1 MTQTENRLAVLL
13 RARYP
18 YIYIDTYEEMRVVDS
33 ILRINREYAWP
44 AADGERHLDRLIY
57 TWSLTD
63 GMRCLNADKKEL
75 PGHSAGGAPGAD
87 ALRALE
93 YISKDKENAVYILKD
108 FHVFMQDRR
117 FAAETV
123 RKLRD
128 LMQQLRTSMY
138 AKNVIFVSPV
148 LSIPEEMQKEITV
161 FDFPLPAEDEILEIF
176 RAVIRENQIR
186 CDVTA
191 EDLREI
197 ARSALG
203 MTALEAENAFC
214 RAIVQQGSV
223 SMEILSTI
231 YEEKKQSIRKNGLLE
246 YVDSSLSVADVGGL
260 DVLKQWLSK
269 RRNSWCQDAAQY
281 RLPAPKGV
289 LITGVPGCGKSLV
302 AKTMSAS
309 WGLPLIQLDMGRIYS
324 GLVGSSEENMRRA
337 IQTAESMAPC
347 VLWVDE
353 IEKGLAGTGTSND
366 GGTSTRVFGTLLTW
380 MQEKTATVFILA
392 TANDISALKPELLRK
407 GRFDEI
413 FFVDLPTKM
422 EREEIFR
429 LHIEKRMCDALSG
442 LSRDSRFYSQLADW
456 TEGFVGA
463 ELEAIVV
470 SALFEAYAEKRRVTL
485 DDFRH
490 AVDDTVPL
498 SKTQSE
504 QILMLREWAKNRAV
518 SATSANYRR
527 DGEQSQ
533 SAGRI
538 LHL

>member
-75 PGHSAGGAPGAD
+75 PGHSAGGAPGTD

-93 YISKDKENAVYILKD
+93 YISKDKEDAVYILKD

-353 IEKGLAGTGTSND
+353 IEKGLA
-366 GGTSTRVFGTLLTW
+366 
-380 MQEKTATVFILA
+380 E
-392 TANDISALKPELLRK
+392 
-407 GRFDEI
+407 
-413 FFVDLPTKM
+413 
-422 EREEIFR
+422 
-429 LHIEKRMCDALSG
+429 LHIE
-442 LSRDSRFYSQLADW
+442 
-456 TEGFVGA
+456 
-463 ELEAIVV
+463 
-470 SALFEAYAEKRRVTL
+470 
-485 DDFRH
+485 
-490 AVDDTVPL
+490 
-498 SKTQSE
+498 
-504 QILMLREWAKNRAV
+504 
-518 SATSANYRR
+518 
-527 DGEQSQ
+527 
-533 SAGRI
+533 
-538 LHL
+538 